1 MLTEL
6 IQAATIIDSVVSERM
21 KVYEASFKFEVKN
34 APEYGYF
41 LDIINSVS
49 QRDKIKIVLQDE
61 TEQVYDFSLGNEED
75 YKGFINDTLEDE
87 IINVK
92 VKIDKEVVNNHFS
105 IYAFDEFV
113 KDILSLSLEEV
124 MIAFSNL
131 LKQSSNY
138 LVFDVYSPVAMF
150 ATKTMFFVPNG
161 NGMVNTEFN
170 RKRRMEECR
179 EVSYFYNFDIFEV
192 LPDDFKITIDYENNP
207 LREVFQKI
215 MVLLSISFIATSSTI
230 SNSQLKGI
238 INGQRTME
246 YCCNI
251 SELPDNKI
259 LYSIYNW
266 IYTDGNPID
275 KAIIVRNV
283 ISLHCKYVSITEI
296 DEKVM
301 ASIQSNYN
309 LYLKENVKAY
319 LELKNKVAEFISD
332 TVSRTGEYATGLLD
346 KFKSNIIAIL
356 LYSVLIARKEK
367 MLTNFVEY
375 IKQQWF
381 DRPDKSTPLSA
392 QRLNHIEAG
401 IKANSD
407 ALAEIRRRFLDAV
420 YPVGSI
426 YMSTNEAN
434 PADVLV
440 GGTWKRIKDRFLLAA
455 GDTYTAGI
463 TGGEETHTL
472 TTSEIPDLGTFV
484 ALNWYNQVQ
493 YTTGIFKNGGMKTQ
507 DRTAPVGAEM
517 GESYIKASG
526 GGQSHNN
533 MPPYLTVYVWKRIK

>member
-150 ATKTMFFVPNG
+150 ATKTLFFVPNG

-332 TVSRTGEYATGLLD
+332 TVSKTGEYATGLLD
-346 KFKSNIIAIL
+346 KFKSNIIAIFGFLFTVILANIVSNQPLDNLFTKEITIIVECVL
-356 LYSVLIARKEK
+356 LGSFVYLIICYCQSRYEIKKVWDSYEQLKLNYKDILTDEDLSEIFGNDEMLEK
-367 MLTNFVEY
+367 MKRSIRKSEKIYLSLWIIFLLGSIIVVESLSVCPVYPNILKTLEY
-375 IKQQWF
+375 ISELALRF
-381 DRPDKSTPLSA
+381 S
-392 QRLNHIEAG
+392 
-401 IKANSD
+401 IK
-407 ALAEIRRRFLDAV
+407 
-420 YPVGSI
+420 
-426 YMSTNEAN
+426 
-434 PADVLV
+434 
-440 GGTWKRIKDRFLLAA
+440 K
-455 GDTYTAGI
+455 
-463 TGGEETHTL
+463 
-472 TTSEIPDLGTFV
+472 
-484 ALNWYNQVQ
+484 
-493 YTTGIFKNGGMKTQ
+493 
-507 DRTAPVGAEM
+507 
-517 GESYIKASG
+517 
-526 GGQSHNN
+526 
-533 MPPYLTVYVWKRIK
+533 